1 MLYYLS
7 IRQIVLFLLSI
18 ISSLLTHT
26 PTFIYHL
33 QHQAYNSF
41 IISKPEGEKMSYFIG
56 IEDLAA
62 NALIAVL
69 AENQRRFLS
78 YSEIEEY
85 GSKVIQIL
93 TEKGEKATLILSRE
107 STTALY
113 RNYSDYF
120 EEKKQ
125 DGKNGIY
132 LKDEKTIDDLIDKF
146 RGYLSL
152 DVLLAFVD
160 KRSVEV
166 LGVSA

>member
-1 MLYYLS
+1 
-7 IRQIVLFLLSI
+7 
-18 ISSLLTHT
+18 
-26 PTFIYHL
+26 
-33 QHQAYNSF
+33 
-41 IISKPEGEKMSYFIG
+41 MSYFIG